1 MLLLV
6 HKVKQTRDKL
16 KENRRDVGR
25 QHGSVDEMLSDR
37 GRNGSGSDEEQGG
50 LICLKKLEWM
60 TPPESSLGFLL
71 SGISVGSSAPRFFSL
86 RQQIS
91 APIYHRELNAEYLP
105 RSLDLRR
112 SARARAFQRRSLYP
126 AGGNISA
133 DCTKRAPSREL
144 ERLYVLGGRRV
155 KGVCGT
161 FLFGKSHA
169 YIYYL

>member
-1 MLLLV
+1 
-6 HKVKQTRDKL
+6 
-16 KENRRDVGR
+16 
-25 QHGSVDEMLSDR
+25 
-37 GRNGSGSDEEQGG
+37 
-50 LICLKKLEWM
+50 M

-126 AGGNISA
+126 AGGDISA

-169 YIYYL
+169 YISDHPVSYSVSRPSSTILCKNVGMLCGTNSHPAERSLGMGAARLENGGRSHADVERCGGCTR